1 MCVNLRSAMTFSPRR
16 AILIAGRGEYKS
28 CSDGDRRHARLLRRQ
43 PLPRPQP
50 AREYKDVQTKFG
62 IGQPVPRL
70 EDPRF
75 ITGRGRFVDDIVL
88 PHLCHGVLVMSPHA
102 HARIK
107 TVDTTKAKAAPGVLA
122 VLTAADVEADKLG
135 SLVPLMPEDMG
146 GPKGFRTLRA
156 ILSGGRVRAVGD
168 RVAFVVAETLTQA
181 RDAAELVEVEYEPLP
196 AVVAVE
202 DALKPG
208 APAVWDE
215 APDNVSVNL
224 MMGDKG
230 TTDAAFAKARHVV
243 SVKLVNNRV
252 CANSIEPR
260 AAIGQYHPDS
270 ESFTLYSTTQNPH
283 GTRSHLARDVFK
295 VPEVKLR
302 VISPDVGGGFGM
314 KGAVYPEEALVLW
327 ASRRLGGRP
336 VKWVATRAEAFLA
349 DSHGRDQVVTGELAL
364 DEHGKILG
372 LRVNALHDMGSHV
385 FGAAMVVPLFALRLA
400 PGVYQIP
407 AVHVLGRAVLTNT
420 IPLAPYRGAGR
431 PEATFLIEQ
440 LLDRAARVLGV
451 DPVEIRRRN
460 YIPASA
466 MPHKLG
472 TGITYDS
479 GDFVHVM
486 DECLHLA
493 DWNGFA
499 KRAAESKKNG
509 KLRGRGIGYFLEEAA
524 VFNERM
530 VLRFD
535 PSGMLT
541 ILAGTHSHG
550 QGHQTVY
557 AQMVSEWLGVPFE
570 NVRFVQGDTDAV
582 PIGRGTYGSRS
593 MHVGGNAL
601 KRAAD
606 AIIEK
611 AKPMAA
617 MMLEAAAGDIEFK
630 DGAFR
635 IVGTDR
641 ALPLTAVAQAFY
653 RPAMLP
659 PQFDVGLEASGTFA
673 AEPPNYPN
681 GCHVC
686 EVEIDPETGLVT
698 LARYAAVD
706 DVGRVMNR
714 LLCEGQIHGG
724 VAQGVG
730 QALMERIVFDEVGQ
744 LVTGSFQDYA
754 MPRAD
759 DFPELVSELTEVP
772 AKTNPLGVKG
782 AGEAGAT
789 GAPPAVIGAV
799 LDALRP
805 LGIEQIDMPATP
817 DRVWAL
823 IKAHEAK
830 VA

>member
-1 MCVNLRSAMTFSPRR
+1 
-16 AILIAGRGEYKS
+16 
-28 CSDGDRRHARLLRRQ
+28 
-43 PLPRPQP
+43 
-50 AREYKDVQTKFG
+50 VQKFG
-62 IGQPVPRL
+62 IGQPVPRV

-75 ITGRGRFVDDIVL
+75 ITGRGRYVDDVEL
-88 PHLCHGVLVMSPHA
+88 PQQCHGVLVMSPHA
-102 HARIK
+102 HAQIKRI
-107 TVDTTKAKAAPGVLA
+107 DTAKAKAAPGVLA
-122 VLTAADVEADKLG
+122 VLTGADVLADKLG
-135 SLVPLMPEDMG
+135 GLAPPMPEDMG

-156 ILSGGRVRAVGD
+156 ILVTDKVRAVGD
-168 RVAFVVAETLTQA
+168 RVAFVVAESLAQA
-181 RDAAELVEVEYEPLP
+181 RDAAELIEIEYEPLP
-196 AVVAVE
+196 AVTDVE
-202 DALKPG
+202 DAVKPG
-208 APAVWDE
+208 APVLWDA
-215 APDNVSVNL
+215 APNNVSFTL
-224 MMGDKG
+224 MMGNKDA
-230 TTDAAFAKARHVV
+230 TDAAFAVAKHVV
-243 SVKLVNNRV
+243 TLKLRNNRIT
-252 CANSIEPR
+252 ANSIEPR

-270 ESFTLYSTTQNPH
+270 ESYTLYSTSQNPH
-283 GTRSHLARDVFK
+283 GTRSSVAGQVLK
-295 VPEVKLR
+295 IPETKLR
-302 VISPDVGGGFGM
+302 VLSPDVGGGFGM
-314 KGAVYPEEALVLW
+314 KHGGYPEDALVVW
-327 ASRRLGGRP
+327 ASRKVGGRP
-336 VKWVATRAEAFLA
+336 VKWVSTRVEALLG
-349 DSHGRDQVVTGELAL
+349 DSQGRDQVVTGELAL
-364 DEHGKILG
+364 DEAGKILG
-372 LRVNALHDMGSHV
+372 LRVNALHNMGSHV
-385 FGAAMVVPLFALRLA
+385 FGAAMVVPLFAMRLA

-407 AVHVLGRAVLTNT
+407 AVHVVGRAVLTNT

-431 PEATFLIEQ
+431 PEATYLIEQ
-440 LLDRAARVLGV
+440 LLDRAARVLSI
-451 DPVEIRRRN
+451 DPVEIRRCN

-486 DECLHLA
+486 DECLKLA
-493 DWNGFA
+493 DWNGFG
-499 KRAAESKKNG
+499 KRAAESKKRG

-557 AQMVSEWLGVPFE
+557 AQMVGEWLGVPFD
-570 NVRFVQGDTDAV
+570 NIRFVQGDTDAV

-601 KRAAD
+601 RRAAD

-686 EVEIDPETGLVT
+686 EVEIDAETGLVT

-730 QALMERIVFDEVGQ
+730 QALMERIVFDESGQ

-759 DFPELVSELTEVP
+759 DLPEFSSELTEVP
-772 AKTNPLGVKG
+772 ATTNPLGVKG

-799 LDALRP
+799 LDALKP
-805 LGIEQIDMPATP
+805 LGIEHLDMPATP
-817 DRVWAL
+817 DRVWAA
-823 IKAHEAK
+823 IKAHEAT
-830 VA
+830 AAAE

>member
-1 MCVNLRSAMTFSPRR
+1 V
-16 AILIAGRGEYKS
+16 
-28 CSDGDRRHARLLRRQ
+28 DR
-43 PLPRPQP
+43 
-50 AREYKDVQTKFG
+50 KFG
-62 IGQPVPRL
+62 IGQPVPRV

-75 ITGRGRFVDDIVL
+75 ITGRGRYVDDIDL
-88 PHLCHGVLVMSPHA
+88 PLQCYGVVVMSSHA

-107 TVDTTKAKAAPGVLA
+107 RIGTAKAKAAEGVLA
-122 VLTAADVEADKLG
+122 VLTGADVVADKLG
-135 SLVPLMPEDMG
+135 GLAPPMPEDMG

-156 ILSGGRVRAVGD
+156 VLATDKVRAVGD
-168 RVAFVVAETLTQA
+168 RVAFVVAETPSQA
-181 RDAAELVEVEYEPLP
+181 RDAVELIEIEYEPLP
-196 AVVAVE
+196 AVIDVE
-202 DALKPG
+202 DAVKPA
-208 APAVWDE
+208 APAVWE
-215 APDNVSVNL
+215 EKPDNVSFTL
-224 MMGDKG
+224 MMGNKDA
-230 TTDAAFAKARHVV
+230 TDAAFAAANHVV
-243 SVKLVNNRV
+243 SLKLRNTRIT
-252 CANSIEPR
+252 ANSIEPR
-260 AAIGQYHPDS
+260 AAIGQYHPESDS
-270 ESFTLYSTTQNPH
+270 YTLHSTSQNPH
-283 GTRSHLARDVFK
+283 GTRSTIAGQVLK
-295 VPEVKLR
+295 IPETKLR

-314 KGAVYPEEALVLW
+314 KFGGYPEDALVVW
-327 ASRRLGGRP
+327 ASRKVGGRP
-336 VKWVATRAEAFLA
+336 VKWVSTRAEALLG
-349 DSHGRDQVVTGELAL
+349 DSQGRDQVVTGELAL
-364 DEHGKILG
+364 DERGKILG
-372 LRVNALHDMGSHV
+372 LRVTALHNMGSHV
-385 FGAAMVVPLFALRLA
+385 FGASMVVPLFALRLA
-400 PGVYQIP
+400 PGVYQVP
-407 AVHVLGRAVLTNT
+407 AVHALGRAVLTNT

-431 PEATFLIEQ
+431 PEATYLIEQ
-440 LLDRAARVLGV
+440 LLDRAARVVGI
-451 DPVEIRRRN
+451 DAVEIRRRN
-460 YIPASA
+460 FIPAAA
-466 MPHKLG
+466 MPAKIG
-472 TGITYDS
+472 TGVTYDS

-486 DECLHLA
+486 DECLKLA

-499 KRAAESKKNG
+499 KRSAESKKSG

-524 VFNERM
+524 VFNDRM

-557 AQMVSEWLGVPFE
+557 AQMVHEWLGVPFE
-570 NVRFVQGDTDAV
+570 NIRFVQGDTDAV
-582 PIGRGTYGSRS
+582 PIGRGSYGSRS

-606 AIIEK
+606 NIIEK

-630 DGAFR
+630 DGSFR

-686 EVEIDPETGLVT
+686 EVEIDPDTGAVM

-706 DVGRVMNR
+706 DVGRIMNH

-724 VAQGVG
+724 VAQGAG
-730 QALMERIVFDEVGQ
+730 QALMERVVFDGSGQ
-744 LVTGSFQDYA
+744 LLTGSFQDYA

-759 DFPELVSELTEVP
+759 DLPELRSELTEVP
-772 AKTNPLGVKG
+772 ARTNPLGVKG

-789 GAPPAVIGAV
+789 GAPPAVIGAI

-805 LGIEQIDMPATP
+805 LGIDHIDMPATP
-817 DRVWAL
+817 ARVWA
-823 IKAHEAK
+823 AMQAREAK
-830 VA
+830 AAAE

>member
-1 MCVNLRSAMTFSPRR
+1 LEDDVN
-16 AILIAGRGEYKS
+16 
-28 CSDGDRRHARLLRRQ
+28 
-43 PLPRPQP
+43 
-50 AREYKDVQTKFG
+50 KFG
-62 IGQPVPRL
+62 IGQPVPRV

-75 ITGRGRFVDDIVL
+75 ITGRGRYVDDIEL
-88 PHLCHGVLVMSPHA
+88 PHQCYGVVVMSPHA

-107 TVDTTKAKAAPGVLA
+107 RVDTAKAKAADGVLA
-122 VLTAADVEADKLG
+122 VLTGADVVADKLG
-135 SLVPLMPEDMG
+135 GLAPPMPEDMG
-146 GPKGFRTLRA
+146 GPKGFRSLRA
-156 ILSGGRVRAVGD
+156 ILAADKVRAVGD
-168 RVAFVVAETLTQA
+168 RVAFVVAETIEQA
-181 RDAAELVEVEYEPLP
+181 RSAAELLEIDYEPLP
-196 AVVAVE
+196 AVITVE
-202 DALKPG
+202 DAVKPG

-215 APDNVSVNL
+215 APNNVSFTL
-224 MMGDKG
+224 MMGNKDA
-230 TTDAAFAKARHVV
+230 TDAAFASAKHVV
-243 SVKLVNNRV
+243 KLKLNNTRIT
-252 CANSIEPR
+252 ANSIEPR
-260 AAIGQYHPDS
+260 AAIGQYHPDGDNY
-270 ESFTLYSTTQNPH
+270 TLYSTSQNPH
-283 GTRSHLARDVFK
+283 GTRSTVAGQVLK
-295 VPEVKLR
+295 IPETKLR

-314 KGAVYPEEALVLW
+314 KHGGYPEDALVVW
-327 ASRRLGGRP
+327 ASRHVGGRP
-336 VKWVATRAEAFLA
+336 VKWVSTRSEALLG
-349 DSHGRDQVVTGELAL
+349 DSQGRDQVVTGELAL
-364 DEHGKILG
+364 DERGKVLG
-372 LRVNALHDMGSHV
+372 LRVNALHAMGSHV
-385 FGAAMVVPLFALRLA
+385 FGASMVVPLFAMRLA

-407 AVHVLGRAVLTNT
+407 AVHCIGKAVFTNT

-431 PEATFLIEQ
+431 PEATYLIEQ
-440 LLDRAARVLGV
+440 LLDRAANVIGI
-451 DPVEIRRRN
+451 DPIEIRRRN
-460 YIPASA
+460 FIPSSA
-466 MPHKLG
+466 MPHKIQ

-486 DECLHLA
+486 DECLKVA

-499 KRAAESKKNG
+499 KRSAESKKNG

-524 VFNERM
+524 VFNDRM

-557 AQMVSEWLGVPFE
+557 AQMVTEWLGVPFE

-582 PIGRGTYGSRS
+582 PIGRGSYGSRS

-601 KRAAD
+601 KKAAD
-606 AIIEK
+606 NIIEK

-617 MMLEAAAGDIEFK
+617 MMMEAAAGDIEFK
-630 DGAFR
+630 DGSFR

-641 ALPLTAVAQAFY
+641 AMKLTDVAKAFY

-686 EVEIDPETGLVT
+686 EVEVDPETGFVT

-706 DVGRVMNR
+706 DVGKIMNH

-730 QALMERIVFDEVGQ
+730 QALMEAVVFDNDGQ
-744 LVTGSFQDYA
+744 LLTGSFQDYA
-754 MPRAD
+754 MPRAE
-759 DFPELVSELTEVP
+759 DFPDLVSELTEVP

-789 GAPPAVIGAV
+789 GAPPAVIGAI
-799 LDALRP
+799 LDALKP
-805 LGIEQIDMPATP
+805 LGIDQIDMPATP
-817 DRVWAL
+817 SRVWAA
-823 IKAHEAK
+823 INARATKAAAE
-830 VA
+830 

>member
-1 MCVNLRSAMTFSPRR
+1 VN
-16 AILIAGRGEYKS
+16 
-28 CSDGDRRHARLLRRQ
+28 
-43 PLPRPQP
+43 
-50 AREYKDVQTKFG
+50 KFG
-62 IGQPVPRL
+62 IGQPVPRV

-75 ITGRGRFVDDIVL
+75 ITGRGRYVDDIDL
-88 PHLCHGVLVMSPHA
+88 PHQCYGVVVMSPHA
-102 HARIK
+102 HARIRR
-107 TVDTTKAKAAPGVLA
+107 VDTAKAKAAEGVLA
-122 VLTAADVEADKLG
+122 VLTGADVVADKLG
-135 SLVPLMPEDMG
+135 SLAPPMPEDMG
-146 GPKGFRTLRA
+146 GPKGFRSLRP
-156 ILSGGRVRAVGD
+156 ILIADKVRAVGE
-168 RVAFVVAETLTQA
+168 RVAFVVAETVAQA
-181 RDAAELVEVEYEPLP
+181 RNAAELIEIDYEPLP
-196 AVVAVE
+196 AAITVE
-202 DALKPG
+202 DAVKSG
-208 APAVWDE
+208 APVIWEE
-215 APDNVSVNL
+215 APNNVAFTL
-224 MMGDKG
+224 MMGNKDA
-230 TTDAAFAKARHVV
+230 TDAAFAGAKHVV
-243 SVKLVNNRV
+243 TLKLNNTRIT
-252 CANSIEPR
+252 ANAIEPR
-260 AAIGQYHPDS
+260 AAIGQYHPDGDNY
-270 ESFTLYSTTQNPH
+270 TLYSTSQNPH
-283 GTRSHLARDVFK
+283 GTRSSVAGQVLK
-295 VPEVKLR
+295 IPETKLR

-314 KGAVYPEEALVLW
+314 KHGGYPEDALVVW
-327 ASRRLGGRP
+327 ASRHVGGRP
-336 VKWVATRAEAFLA
+336 VKWVSTRSEALLG
-349 DSHGRDQVVTGELAL
+349 DSQGRDQVVTGELAL
-364 DEHGKILG
+364 DERGKVLG
-372 LRVNALHDMGSHV
+372 MRVNALHAMGSHV
-385 FGAAMVVPLFALRLA
+385 FGASMVVPLFAMRLA

-407 AVHVLGRAVLTNT
+407 AVHCVGKAVFTNT

-431 PEATFLIEQ
+431 PEATYLIEQ
-440 LLDRAARVLGV
+440 LLDRAANVIGI
-451 DPVEIRRRN
+451 DPIEIRRRN
-460 YIPASA
+460 FIPSSA
-466 MPHKLG
+466 MPHKIQ

-486 DECLHLA
+486 DECLKVA

-499 KRAAESKKNG
+499 KRSAESKKNG

-524 VFNERM
+524 VFNDRM

-557 AQMVSEWLGVPFE
+557 AQMVTEWLGVPFE

-582 PIGRGTYGSRS
+582 PIGRGSYGSRS

-601 KRAAD
+601 KKAAD
-606 AIIEK
+606 NIIEK

-617 MMLEAAAGDIEFK
+617 MMMEAAAGDIEFK
-630 DGAFR
+630 DGSFR

-641 ALPLTAVAQAFY
+641 AMKLTDVAKAFY

-686 EVEIDPETGLVT
+686 EVEVDPETGFVT

-706 DVGRVMNR
+706 DVGKIMNH

-730 QALMERIVFDEVGQ
+730 QALMEAIVFDADGQ

-759 DFPELVSELTEVP
+759 DFPDLVSELTEVP

-789 GAPPAVIGAV
+789 GAPPAVIGAI
-799 LDALRP
+799 LDALKP
-805 LGIEQIDMPATP
+805 LGIDHIDMPATP
-817 DRVWAL
+817 SRVWAA
-823 IKAHEAK
+823 IKARRPKAAAE
-830 VA
+830 